1 MNDLHRIDDETFR
14 IALGRFATGV
24 TVVTLRDAG
33 GEDRGM
39 TATAFASLSLDPP
52 LVLVCIGHA
61 ASIAPALSRA
71 RHFAVHVLAA
81 DQVALARRFAEKDGD
96 RFDGLAVRRGL
107 EGLPLLDGALTTLQ
121 CRIHARHPGGDH
133 EIVVGEVLE
142 ATGRDGAA
150 LLHFRGGYSELRR

>member
-1 MNDLHRIDDETFR
+1 
-14 IALGRFATGV
+14 
-24 TVVTLRDAG
+24 
-33 GEDRGM
+33 
-39 TATAFASLSLDPP
+39 
-52 LVLVCIGHA
+52 VLVCIGHA